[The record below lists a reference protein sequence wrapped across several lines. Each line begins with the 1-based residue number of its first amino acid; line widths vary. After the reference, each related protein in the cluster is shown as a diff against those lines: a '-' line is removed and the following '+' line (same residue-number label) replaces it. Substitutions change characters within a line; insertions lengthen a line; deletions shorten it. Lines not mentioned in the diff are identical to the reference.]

1 MLFSSSINTQI
12 LCLSSD
18 PASLQKK
25 ISHTDLLF
33 LISSIFSLLPAILY
47 ALTHCGESSPS
58 VTVQIQARDK
68 TSLWCETTERSTL
81 ITLALSM
88 NSSIHSLATPFC
100 LEQRTSRFPPIIA
113 VPSPGFRLLSCG
125 KKRRF
130 SIDFSLSLLLPSR
143 SYRWKGGRGEVARN
157 WLSNVGLMTGCR
169 ARLCATF
176 IEISSRAGTRVFF
189 FSFFLFSRG

>member
-81 ITLALSM
+81 ITLALSIFVHPFPRHPFLLGTE
-88 NSSIHSLATPFC
+88 NESVSADYRSSF
-100 LEQRTSRFPPIIA
+100 SRF
-113 VPSPGFRLLSCG
+113 STSLLRE
-125 KKRRF
+125 KKKVFNRF
-130 SIDFSLSLLLPSR
+130 LSLS
-143 SYRWKGGRGEVARN
+143 
-157 WLSNVGLMTGCR
+157 
-169 ARLCATF
+169 TF
-176 IEISSRAGTRVFF
+176 A
-189 FSFFLFSRG
+189 